1 MKMEGNGGPNGPGP
15 ATLPCAPAVFSH
27 AFSHVFS
34 TPHIHYPRLFLI
46 LFIHPI
52 PSRIFLLPPS
62 SLLHS
67 LRCVSYGL
75 WPRPPPA
82 LPPVQV
88 HFGAPISVGR
98 WRRKWN
104 RGRGAAVVESPVEN
118 GGAVPS
124 LGLFP
129 PFGSA
134 PSRAGWTHHVAV
146 MISTIKRGAGFM
158 AGSVLMQMNEPHLHI
173 VAPSAIDRI
182 P

>member
-1 MKMEGNGGPNGPGP
+1 MALGRQRCRAHLPSFPTHFPTSFLLHIFITLVSFSSYLFIPFHPGFFCCLLPLCFIRCVAFPMASGP
-15 ATLPCAPAVFSH
+15 APL
-27 AFSHVFS
+27 
-34 TPHIHYPRLFLI
+34 
-46 LFIHPI
+46 
-52 PSRIFLLPPS
+52 
-62 SLLHS
+62 
-67 LRCVSYGL
+67 
-75 WPRPPPA
+75 PA

-158 AGSVLMQMNEPHLHI
+158 AGSVLMQMNGPHLHI